1 MELGTGLAILG
12 SAKVIEKVL
21 GPTAEYVGEG
31 LQRWTENR
39 VRNVKKIFS
48 IAVERLGDDINRSG
62 EIPPRV
68 LKGVLD
74 EGSYVVNEIGA
85 QYFGGILAASRTTDK
100 YDDRGV
106 AFIELLTRMSS
117 YQIRLHYILYRALKE
132 MYDKYQ
138 YSVTNEKDRHELQM
152 LIPLNSLKKSLGV
165 HRNEFSKILTHS
177 SFGLY
182 RESLVESF
190 FWGAP
195 QDFYQK
201 FDHIKDLRVGV
212 ESFRFTPS
220 SFGVE
225 LFLWV
230 HGMKDVDMNNFFSTK
245 IDVDDSLDIDLPTD
259 SIPFPSK

>member
-12 SAKVIEKVL
+12 TAKVIEKVL
-21 GPTAEYVGEG
+21 GPTAEYVGDG

-48 IAVERLGDDINRSG
+48 IAVDRLGDDINNPG
-62 EIPPRV
+62 QIPPRV

-85 QYFGGILAASRTTDK
+85 QYFGGVLAASRTTDIN
-100 YDDRGV
+100 DDRGV
-106 AFIELLTRMSS
+106 AFIDLLTRMSS
-117 YQIRLHYILYRALKE
+117 YQIRLHYILYYLLKE
-132 MYDKYQ
+132 MYDNHH
-138 YSVTNEKDRHELQM
+138 YSITAEKDRHKLQL
-152 LIPLNSLKKSLGV
+152 LIPLNSLKKSLDVG
-165 HRNEFSKILTHS
+165 RSEFNMILTHS

-182 RESLVESF
+182 RESLLESF

-195 QDFYQK
+195 KDFDHK
-201 FDHIKDLRVGV
+201 FDHIKDLRVDV

-230 HGMKDVDMNNFFSTK
+230 HGKKNIDMNNFFSTR
-245 IDVDDSLDIDLPTD
+245 IENVDSLDIHLPND
-259 SIPFPSK
+259 SMPFPSK

>member
-12 SAKVIEKVL
+12 TAKVIEKVL
-21 GPTAEYVGEG
+21 GPTAEYIGDG

-39 VRNVKKIFS
+39 VQNVKKIFS
-48 IAVERLGDDINRSG
+48 IAVERLGDDINRPG
-62 EIPPRV
+62 QIPPRV

-85 QYFGGILAASRTTDK
+85 QYFGGILAASRSTDIH
-100 YDDRGV
+100 DDRGV
-106 AFIELLTRMSS
+106 AFIDLLTRMSS
-117 YQIRLHYILYRALKE
+117 YQIRLHYILYYLLKE
-132 MYDKYQ
+132 MYDNHP
-138 YSVTNEKDRHELQM
+138 YSITSEKDRHKLQM
-152 LIPLNSLKKSLGV
+152 LVPLNSLKKSLGV
-165 HRNEFSKILTHS
+165 GRREFNMMLNHS

-182 RESLVESF
+182 RESLLESF

-195 QDFYQK
+195 NDFYKK
-201 FDHIKDLRVGV
+201 FDHIKNLRVDV

-225 LFLWV
+225 LYLWV
-230 HGMKDVDMNNFFSTK
+230 HGNKDIDMKDFFSTR
-245 IDVDDSLDIDLPTD
+245 IDKVDSLDIELPKD